1 MKKDNYI
8 LVLDT
13 ETTDLTK
20 ALVYDLGYI
29 VYDTTRERIELEKSI
44 LVKEVF
50 RNREA
55 MLNAFYANKIGS
67 YLEDLYIGLR
77 AELTVKMA
85 FKSLEKDIKK
95 YNISQIYAYNC
106 DFDRRALAFTTDFY
120 HLENPTEK
128 IEFYD
133 IRKYA
138 IEAFFGKD
146 YKEFA
151 KEHGYISDKGYY
163 KTTAEIMYRYI
174 TNNTGFIED
183 HTALED
189 SKIELE
195 ILLKSGIE
203 FGKKLKNTKTFLKDD
218 NFSET
223 VTIVIDKKEILE
235 IDYKSQ
241 MKRNNKIYFKT
252 I

>member
-29 VYDTTRERIELEKSI
+29 IYNTTKEKVELEKSVLI
-44 LVKEVF
+44 KEVF

-55 MLNAFYANKIGS
+55 MLNAFYANKIAS
-67 YLEDLYIGLR
+67 YLEGLYVGLR
-77 AELTVKMA
+77 EEKTVKA
-85 FKSLEKDIKK
+85 TFKELEKDIKK
-95 YNISQIYAYNC
+95 YSISQIYAYNC
-106 DFDRRALAFTTDFY
+106 NFDKRALAFTTEFY
-120 HLENPTEK
+120 RLENPTEK

-138 IEAFFGKD
+138 IEAFFGKQ

-151 KEHGYISDKGYY
+151 KEHGYISDRGYY
-163 KTTAEIMYRYI
+163 KTTAEVMYRFI

-195 ILLKSGIE
+195 ILLKSGIQ
-203 FGKKLKNTKTFLKDD
+203 FGKKLKNTRTVLKDD
-218 NFSET
+218 DFFET
-223 VTIVIDKKEILE
+223 ITIVIDKKEILE

-252 I
+252 P